1 MFSFNARD
9 PRSVTSL
16 AFDHENSRLLVGCN
30 SGVIRLFNYG
40 NGQLLKQ
47 YSLASAPDIS
57 NMCSVVEGGVTVVYA
72 ATESAEM
79 YLWEDTAQHTNQEPI
94 KHARLN
100 TSAHDLD
107 ISGLVH
113 VAPDLL
119 VTCSFDGKLVIWA
132 SGVPRQSFKDPK
144 CEQRPAMMRGMLKLC
159 FLPLQ
164 KKAKTPSST
173 FSRRRSDM
181 YDLEKL
187 LKFHILVAAGT
198 DGHLYFWNLCSTDMP
213 TYLFEMPVF
222 PKTKGSFGIVQVSNR
237 IACMALQKAKLRASY
252 TVLQMCADHTHS
264 FLSCGNAHG
273 VVKVYDISQVRNHK
287 KSLNALQTDGNE
299 RVDSMP
305 SPTDGQLFQ
314 PRRLGNVKGELRDPA
329 ARVSSA

>member
-1 MFSFNARD
+1 MKHSDTRACTIIGRHVFSFNARD

-213 TYLFEMPVF
+213 TYLFDMLVF
-222 PKTKGSFGIVQVSNR
+222 PKTKGSFGIVQVSNT
-237 IACMALQKAKLRASY
+237 IACMALEKLNRELLTPY
-252 TVLQMCADHTHS
+252 YRCVQIIHTHS
-264 FLSCGNAHG
+264 CRAGTRTELSRCMIFRRYA
-273 VVKVYDISQVRNHK
+273 IT
-287 KSLNALQTDGNE
+287 KSLNALQTDGN
-299 RVDSMP
+299 
-305 SPTDGQLFQ
+305 
-314 PRRLGNVKGELRDPA
+314 
-329 ARVSSA
+329 